1 VFSVLINAW
10 KVKELRTKLFVV
22 LALVAVY
29 RLGAAIPLPGINLTA
44 WQFVRTQG
52 TNQTLFAAIVGG
64 EFGTIFQMGI
74 GPFITASII
83 MQLMCVAVPKLEQI
97 QKEGQEGRKKINRIT
112 RFLAV
117 GLALVQGA
125 GTVFAIQNDP
135 HGLFIHPTWLT
146 WIAATAA
153 MVAGSIFVMWIG
165 ELITEKGIGNGS
177 SFIIFSNIIA
187 GAPAAFMMG
196 VGIIQSMEVWLIVTF
211 VLLIIMFIGLV
222 AFAVLIQEGERRIP
236 VQYSKKM
243 VGRQMYGGQSTY
255 MPIKVNIAGVMAII
269 FSISLLQLPAT
280 VAGFYP
286 APGVVRM
293 TEILS
298 LTSPVGAIAYA
309 VLIVCFTFFYTSF
322 AVNPVEM
329 AENLKKNGGVI
340 PGVRSGK
347 PTSDFIARTVHRLS
361 VIGAGFYVLLAMTPI
376 IFQIIFGMEVGFGGT
391 TLLIMVG
398 VALETVKQLE
408 SQLLMR
414 HYKGFLST

>member
-1 VFSVLINAW
+1 MFSVLFNAF
-10 KVKELRTKLFVV
+10 KVKELRKKLFAVIM
-22 LALVAVY
+22 LVGVY
-29 RLGAAIPLPGINLTA
+29 RLGAAVPLPGINLTA
-44 WQFVRTQG
+44 WQFLRSQG
-52 TNQTLFAAIVGG
+52 TNQTLLATIVGG

-83 MQLMCVAVPKLEQI
+83 MQLLCVAVPKLEQI
-97 QKEGQEGRKKINRIT
+97 QKEGQEGRKKIGRIT

-117 GLALVQGA
+117 GLALVQGG
-125 GTVFAIQNDP
+125 GTVFALQQD
-135 HGLFIHPTWLT
+135 GLFLHPNWLT
-146 WIAATAA
+146 WITATAA
-153 MVAGSIFVMWIG
+153 IVAGSIFVMWLG
-165 ELITEKGIGNGS
+165 ELITEKGVGNGS
-177 SFIIFSNIIA
+177 SFIIFSNIIS

-196 VGIIQSMEVWLIVTF
+196 IGIIQSMEPWLIVGL
-211 VLLIIMFIGLV
+211 VALILLFIGLV
-222 AFAVLIQEGERRIP
+222 AFAVLVQEGERRIP

-269 FSISLLQLPAT
+269 FSISLLQIPAT

-286 APGVVRM
+286 APGVIRA
-293 TEILS
+293 TEVLS
-298 LTSPVGAIAYA
+298 LTAPVGFILYA

-322 AVNPVEM
+322 AVNPIEM

-361 VIGAGFYVLLAMTPI
+361 TIGAGFYVVLALAPI
-376 IFQIIFGMEVGFGGT
+376 VFQLASGMDVGFGGT

-414 HYKGFLST
+414 HYKGFLSS